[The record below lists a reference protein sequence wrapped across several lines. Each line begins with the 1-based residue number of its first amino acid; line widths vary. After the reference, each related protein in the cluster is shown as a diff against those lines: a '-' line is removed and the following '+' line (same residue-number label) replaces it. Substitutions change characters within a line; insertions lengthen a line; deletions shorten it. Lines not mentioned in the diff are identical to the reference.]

1 MHQIITVRSPSTI
14 GFREYSCISTP
25 LMIAL
30 LSVYYFNGVT
40 GESTWEKPTPTFP
53 DVSPD
58 GVKSTDEKKDGGGLF
73 GAIFGSDKKK
83 NDGAPQQLLD
93 ADKITTNSED
103 FLSELDDVIA
113 EAEEAIKIA
122 EEIENEP
129 AKKGGLFSS
138 FGFGKKEATAE
149 SLIADVEERT
159 SKIEEAVSAGEKKG
173 LFSMFGGGKTKKE
186 KVETAAVTDTT
197 VESEENVWTEGLKNL
212 FKR

>member
-1 MHQIITVRSPSTI
+1 M
-14 GFREYSCISTP
+14 
-25 LMIAL
+25 L
-30 LSVYYFNGVT
+30 
-40 GESTWEKPTPTFP
+40 
-53 DVSPD
+53 DV
-58 GVKSTDEKKDGGGLF
+58 
-73 GAIFGSDKKK
+73 
-83 NDGAPQQLLD
+83 
-93 ADKITTNSED
+93 DKITTNSED

-159 SKIEEAVSAGEKKG
+159 SKIEEAVGGEEKKG
-173 LFSMFGGGKTKKE
+173 LFSMFGSSKAKE
-186 KVETAAVTDTT
+186 EKEETIAIADTPA
-197 VESEENVWTEGLKNL
+197 EPEENVWTEGLKNL